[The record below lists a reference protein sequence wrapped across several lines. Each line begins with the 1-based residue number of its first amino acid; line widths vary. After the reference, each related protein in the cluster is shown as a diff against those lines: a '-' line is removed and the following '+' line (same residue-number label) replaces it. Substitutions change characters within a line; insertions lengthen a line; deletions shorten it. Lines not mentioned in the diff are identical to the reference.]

1 MKISVTTDVKSI
13 FAQQMYIWTKWNN
26 FVLQRNFLYAPART
40 CSAVCV
46 NGAKMRM
53 IHTFCSSLPVFQ
65 AVAKLFARVSFTI
78 TGSIAKREN
87 VLQKLKEQVMACH
100 TK

>member
-1 MKISVTTDVKSI
+1 MTPI
-13 FAQQMYIWTKWNN
+13 
-26 FVLQRNFLYAPART
+26 
-40 CSAVCV
+40 SAVCV

-100 TK
+100 TIKIMILRGNALP